1 MIITYRL
8 GKVLWIGFA
17 LIRPLQ
23 SVSQL
28 VRKIPLERFILG
40 YSKPAIFIATKF
52 AEYPHVNIFGH
63 LIVGPFTPSYVI
75 LHTFCSCKNDRFSIC
90 LGPIQSFTFL
100 PGRGNYRMTIFF
112 AIADIRKGIFL
123 SILSILKP

>member
-1 MIITYRL
+1 MD
-8 GKVLWIGFA
+8 WICPH

-28 VRKIPLERFILG
+28 VRKIPLERLILG

>member
-63 LIVGPFTPSYVI
+63 SIVGPFTHMSFFYILFVAVKMTGFQYVWGPFNRLPSFQVE
-75 LHTFCSCKNDRFSIC
+75 
-90 LGPIQSFTFL
+90 G
-100 PGRGNYRMTIFF
+100 TIE
-112 AIADIRKGIFL
+112 
-123 SILSILKP
+123 